1 MQQIGEKIMPKES
14 RAPVVSIYN
23 MWGVNSDASEK
34 SHKVRFR
41 DDKSADGWATAF
53 IPKCDAVVVENQS
66 KWNMFKLT
74 VNDENLKVRIRRKTD
89 YSFTESEV
97 LIRQPLDSD
106 QPGFKELYEHS
117 RALAKAD
124 KEKQRGKSVSLF
136 GADAFSGFRFHDF
149 DDNYDDDDIFTI

>member
-1 MQQIGEKIMPKES
+1 MPKES
-14 RAPVVSIYN
+14 RSPVVSIYN

-53 IPKCDAVVVENQS
+53 IPKCDAVVVEEQS
-66 KWNMFKLT
+66 KRNMFKLT
-74 VNDENLKVRIRRKTD
+74 VKDENLKVRIRRKTD
-89 YSFTESEV
+89 YSFTESEM

-117 RALAKAD
+117 RVLAKED
-124 KEKQRGKSVSLF
+124 KEKKREKSSGLL
-136 GADAFSGFRFHDF
+136 GADFFRGWKANRSYGF
-149 DDNYDDDDIFTI
+149 DDDDFTL